1 MRLRLD
7 KGGMGKSPKTSIFVG
22 NVGLGSRASR
32 ATNQVGRHQSTQ
44 ISVYGS
50 EKTCHSFAAPF
61 QPIYDRRVGAGYLRP
76 MGLLTDGARH
86 KLVVRLGTKTQVLP
100 HFVAHIGR

>member
-1 MRLRLD
+1 
-7 KGGMGKSPKTSIFVG
+7 MGKSPKTSIFVG

-32 ATNQVGRHQSTQ
+32 ATNQVGPHQSTSGTQ

-61 QPIYDRRVGAGYLRP
+61 QPIYGRRVGAGYLRP